1 MSRSDSYDAQQIRLR
16 TMAVSCHFSAPSSD
30 SSPMECPEGGESV
43 DARDSTCLYPGEA
56 RRTGQED
63 LSARR
68 FFRAQTS
75 SRSAPRLFRKKYAE
89 APITIEKNATTA
101 ASIANAP
108 KSTRAPGTA
117 AN

>member
-1 MSRSDSYDAQQIRLR
+1 MHNRFGLERWQSLAI
-16 TMAVSCHFSAPSSD
+16 SAP
-30 SSPMECPEGGESV
+30 V
-43 DARDSTCLYPGEA
+43 QAIVRRWNARKVGKAWMLETRLVFILARP

-75 SRSAPRLFRKKYAE
+75 SRSAPRLFRKKYTE
-89 APITIEKNATTA
+89 AQITIEKNATTA